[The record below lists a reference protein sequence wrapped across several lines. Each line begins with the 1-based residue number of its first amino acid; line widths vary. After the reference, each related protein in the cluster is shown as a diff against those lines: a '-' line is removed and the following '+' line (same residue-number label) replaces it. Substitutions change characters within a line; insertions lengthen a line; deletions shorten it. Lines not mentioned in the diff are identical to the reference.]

1 MAKFMLTLA
10 IIFLVCAILA
20 GVLGLFVA
28 GPVGPILIGLFL
40 LLFFASITTHYV
52 RESRARRP
60 FK

>member
-10 IIFLVCAILA
+10 IIFLVLAILA

-28 GPVGPILIGLFL
+28 GPVGPILIALFL
-40 LLFFASITTHYV
+40 LLFFAAIATHYV